1 MVDTQASFLTVKYK
15 LHSLS
20 MRWRALLLNAK
31 KRAHL
36 AYDKTLK
43 SVWLDVEAIG
53 GVNICTDQWAA

>member
-1 MVDTQASFLTVKYK
+1 
-15 LHSLS
+15 

-36 AYDKTLK
+36 AYDKILK

-53 GVNICTDQWAA
+53 GVKICTDQ